1 LQQLNRINVSI
12 FTPALLFSKV
22 AFFLSPGKSTFS
34 LSVSVCGLTSI
45 ATDKLKELWIIP
57 FFFAITTGVSMT
69 VAYLLGTAFRLKRS
83 QRSFA
88 MAAAMFM
95 NSNSLPIALMQSLV
109 ITVPGLKWGDDDTRS
124 AMIGRA
130 LTYLVL
136 HSTLGMVVSKFDNG
150 TTVLGFKLTFI
161 RSFVGV
167 TEFVSWRKPTMR

>member
-1 LQQLNRINVSI
+1 
-12 FTPALLFSKV
+12 
-22 AFFLSPGKSTFS
+22 
-34 LSVSVCGLTSI
+34 
-45 ATDKLKELWIIP
+45 
-57 FFFAITTGVSMT
+57 MT

-109 ITVPGLKWGDDDTRS
+109 ITVPGLKWGNDDTRS

-136 HSTLGMVVSKFDNG
+136 HSTLGMVVSKFDNM
-150 TTVLGFKLTFI
+150 TTVLGFELTFT